1 MIEKD
6 LLFTIQAQKKI
17 IKEQEERINGL
28 KEIIERQDEEIRL
41 LYQLKQAL
49 EEKDGCQE
57 KYISQIQELMD
68 APDST
73 CEG

>member
-1 MIEKD
+1 MLEKD

-17 IKEQEERINGL
+17 IKEQEARINGL
-28 KEIIERQDEEIRL
+28 KEIVERQEEEISL
-41 LYQLKQAL
+41 LYQFKQAL
-49 EEKDGCQE
+49 EEKDGFQE

-73 CEG
+73 CKG